1 MSKIILLQI
10 IYRNNQKTVCSVR
23 SVRVKIS
30 HVMKGT
36 LKNLHDNAPAT
47 EAGRPHK
54 ADPELPDE
62 AAGDAGG
69 EMRVGKK

>member
-1 MSKIILLQI
+1 
-10 IYRNNQKTVCSVR
+10 
-23 SVRVKIS
+23 
-30 HVMKGT
+30 MKGT

-62 AAGDAGG
+62 AA
-69 EMRVGKK
+69 R